1 LNGETV
7 KMSKMPN
14 LFVVAIAYITMIGS
28 VNAGGFI
35 SNLPKDGM
43 RVVYELKFIAIES
56 NENGPDLD
64 SAPKIELELASVGKG
79 PKVKGHPTRWIEIVN
94 RMVKDDKDRTE
105 VAVCL
110 FRESQLTR
118 KETAMESLIKG
129 ATQRLPSPDINL
141 DIDRIKD
148 IERAPFALLVGVK
161 SQSIKELGQKTWTVL
176 DKKLECDGIQTVIEV
191 EESGFRL
198 QLDAYYNDDVPFGLV
213 KGTLLFKQNDQI
225 VTAEIKLIEIKEGAK
240 PTIPLEKIVDSAKIK
255 E

>member
-1 LNGETV
+1 ML
-7 KMSKMPN
+7 KMSN
-14 LFVVAIAYITMIGS
+14 LFVVAIASVTMLGS
-28 VNAGGFI
+28 LNAGGFI
-35 SNLPKDGM
+35 SNLPKDGT

-56 NENGPDLD
+56 DENGPDLN
-64 SAPKIELELASVGKG
+64 SAPKVELELASVGKG
-79 PKVKGHPTRWIEIVN
+79 PKVKGQPTRWIEIVN

-105 VAVCL
+105 IAVCL

-141 DIDRIKD
+141 DTDRIKD
-148 IERAPFALLVGVK
+148 IESAPFALLVGVK

-176 DKKLECDGIQTVIEV
+176 DKKHECDGIQTVIEV

-213 KGTLLFKQNDQI
+213 KGTLVVEQKNQK

-240 PTIPLEKIVDSAKIK
+240 PSIPLEKIVDSAKIK

>member
-1 LNGETV
+1 ML
-7 KMSKMPN
+7 KMSN
-14 LFVVAIAYITMIGS
+14 LFVVAIASVTMLGS
-28 VNAGGFI
+28 LNAGGFI
-35 SNLPKDGM
+35 SNLPKDGT

-56 NENGPDLD
+56 DENGPDLN
-64 SAPKIELELASVGKG
+64 SAPKVELELASVGKG
-79 PKVKGHPTRWIEIVN
+79 PKVKGQPTRWIEIVN

-105 VAVCL
+105 IAVCL

-141 DIDRIKD
+141 DTDRITD
-148 IERAPFALLVGVK
+148 IESAPFALLVGVK
-161 SQSIKELGQKTWTVL
+161 SQSIKELDQKTWTVL
-176 DKKLECDGIQTVIEV
+176 DKKHECDGIQTVIEV

-213 KGTLLFKQNDQI
+213 KGTLVVEQKNQK

-240 PTIPLEKIVDSAKIK
+240 PSIPLEKIVDSAKVN

>member
-1 LNGETV
+1 MNGERF
-7 KMSKMPN
+7 KMLKVPN
-14 LFVVAIAYITMIGS
+14 LFVVAIVYLTMLGS

-35 SNLPKDGM
+35 SNLPKDGT

-56 NENGPDLD
+56 DENGPDLAL
-64 SAPKIELELASVGKG
+64 APKIELELASVGKG
-79 PKVKGHPTRWIEIVN
+79 PKVKGQPTRWIEIVN
-94 RMVKDDKDRTE
+94 RMVKGDKERTE
-105 VAVCL
+105 IAVCL

-129 ATQRLPSPDINL
+129 ATQGLASTDINL
-141 DIDRIKD
+141 DTDRIKD
-148 IERAPFALLVGVK
+148 IEEAPFALIFGVK

-176 DKKLECDGIQTVIEV
+176 DKKYECDGIQTVIEV

-198 QLDAYYNDDVPFGLV
+198 QLDAYYNDDLPFGLV
-213 KGTLLFKQNDQI
+213 KGTLVAEQKNQK

-240 PTIPLEKIVDSAKIK
+240 PSIPLEKIVDSAKIK

>member
-1 LNGETV
+1 MLKV
-7 KMSKMPN
+7 YN
-14 LFVVAIAYITMIGS
+14 LFVVAIASVTMLGS
-28 VNAGGFI
+28 LNAGGFI
-35 SNLPKDGM
+35 SNLPKDRT

-56 NENGPDLD
+56 DENGPDLN
-64 SAPKIELELASVGKG
+64 SAPKVELELASVGKG
-79 PKVKGHPTRWIEIVN
+79 PKVKGQPTRWIEIVN

-105 VAVCL
+105 IAVCL

-141 DIDRIKD
+141 DTDRITD
-148 IERAPFALLVGVK
+148 IESAPFALLVGVK

-176 DKKLECDGIQTVIEV
+176 DKKHECDGIQTVIEV

-198 QLDAYYNDDVPFGLV
+198 QLDAYYNDDVPFGFV
-213 KGTLLFKQNDQI
+213 KGTLVVEQKNQK

-240 PTIPLEKIVDSAKIK
+240 PSIPLEKIVDSAKVN

>member
-1 LNGETV
+1 ML
-7 KMSKMPN
+7 KMSN
-14 LFVVAIAYITMIGS
+14 LFIVAIASVTMLGS
-28 VNAGGFI
+28 LNAGGFI
-35 SNLPKDGM
+35 SNLPKDGT

-56 NENGPDLD
+56 DENGPDLD
-64 SAPKIELELASVGKG
+64 SAPKVELELASVGKG
-79 PKVKGHPTRWIEIVN
+79 PKVKGQPTRWIEIVN

-105 VAVCL
+105 IAVCL

-141 DIDRIKD
+141 DTDRITD
-148 IERAPFALLVGVK
+148 IESAPFALLVGVK

-176 DKKLECDGIQTVIEV
+176 DKKHECDGIQTVIEV

-198 QLDAYYNDDVPFGLV
+198 QLDAYYNDDVPFGFV
-213 KGTLLFKQNDQI
+213 KGTLVVEQKNQK

-240 PTIPLEKIVDSAKIK
+240 PSIPLEKIVDSAKVN

>member
-1 LNGETV
+1 MNGERF
-7 KMSKMPN
+7 KMLKVPN
-14 LFVVAIAYITMIGS
+14 LFVVAIAYLTMLGS

-56 NENGPDLD
+56 DENGPDLA

-79 PKVKGHPTRWIEIVN
+79 PKVKGQPTRWIEIVN
-94 RMVKDDKDRTE
+94 RMVKGDKERTE
-105 VAVCL
+105 IAVCL

-141 DIDRIKD
+141 DTDRIKD
-148 IERAPFALLVGVK
+148 IEEAPFALIFGVK
-161 SQSIKELGQKTWTVL
+161 SQSIKELGQRTWTVL
-176 DKKLECDGIQTVIEV
+176 DKKHECDGIQTVIEV

-198 QLDAYYNDDVPFGLV
+198 QLDAYYNDDLPFGLV
-213 KGTLLFKQNDQI
+213 KGTLVVEQKNQK

-240 PTIPLEKIVDSAKIK
+240 PSIPLEKIVDSGKIK

>member
-1 LNGETV
+1 ML
-7 KMSKMPN
+7 KMSN
-14 LFVVAIAYITMIGS
+14 LFVVAIASVTMLGS
-28 VNAGGFI
+28 LNAGGFI
-35 SNLPKDGM
+35 SNLPKDGT

-56 NENGPDLD
+56 DENGPDLD
-64 SAPKIELELASVGKG
+64 SAPKVELELASVGKG
-79 PKVKGHPTRWIEIVN
+79 PKVKGQPTRWIEIVN

-105 VAVCL
+105 IAVCL

-141 DIDRIKD
+141 DTDRITD
-148 IERAPFALLVGVK
+148 IESAPFALLVGVK

-176 DKKLECDGIQTVIEV
+176 DKKHECDGIQTVIEV

-198 QLDAYYNDDVPFGLV
+198 QLDAYYNDDVPFGFV
-213 KGTLLFKQNDQI
+213 KGTLVVEQKNQK

-240 PTIPLEKIVDSAKIK
+240 PSIPLEKIVDSAKVN

>member
-1 LNGETV
+1 ML
-7 KMSKMPN
+7 KMSN
-14 LFVVAIAYITMIGS
+14 LFVVAIASVTMLGS
-28 VNAGGFI
+28 LNAGGFI
-35 SNLPKDGM
+35 SNLPKDGT

-56 NENGPDLD
+56 DENGPDLD
-64 SAPKIELELASVGKG
+64 SAPKVELELASVGKG
-79 PKVKGHPTRWIEIVN
+79 PKVKGQPTRWIEIVN
-94 RMVKDDKDRTE
+94 RMLKDGKERTE
-105 VAVCL
+105 IAVCL

-141 DIDRIKD
+141 DTDRIKD
-148 IERAPFALLVGVK
+148 IEDAPFALIFGVK

-176 DKKLECDGIQTVIEV
+176 DKKHECDGIQTVIEV

-213 KGTLLFKQNDQI
+213 KGTLVVEQKNQK

-240 PTIPLEKIVDSAKIK
+240 PSIPLEKIVDSAKIK

>member
-1 LNGETV
+1 ML
-7 KMSKMPN
+7 KMSN
-14 LFVVAIAYITMIGS
+14 LFVVAIASITMLGS
-28 VNAGGFI
+28 VNAGGFV
-35 SNLPKDGM
+35 SNLPKDGT

-56 NENGPDLD
+56 DENGPDLD
-64 SAPKIELELASVGKG
+64 SAPKVELELASVGKG
-79 PKVKGHPTRWIEIVN
+79 PKVKGQPTRWIEIVN

-105 VAVCL
+105 IAVCL

-141 DIDRIKD
+141 DTDRIKD
-148 IERAPFALLVGVK
+148 IESAPFALLVGVK

-176 DKKLECDGIQTVIEV
+176 DKKHECDGIQTVIEV

-213 KGTLLFKQNDQI
+213 KGTLLVEQKNQK

-240 PTIPLEKIVDSAKIK
+240 PSIPLEKIVDSAKIK

>member
-1 LNGETV
+1 ML
-7 KMSKMPN
+7 KMSN
-14 LFVVAIAYITMIGS
+14 LFVVAIASVTMLGS
-28 VNAGGFI
+28 LNAGGFI
-35 SNLPKDGM
+35 SNLPKDGT

-56 NENGPDLD
+56 DENGPDLN
-64 SAPKIELELASVGKG
+64 SAPKVELELASVGKG
-79 PKVKGHPTRWIEIVN
+79 PKVKGQPTRWIEIVN

-105 VAVCL
+105 IAVCL

-141 DIDRIKD
+141 DTDRIKD
-148 IERAPFALLVGVK
+148 IERAPFALIVGVK

-176 DKKLECDGIQTVIEV
+176 DKKHECDGIQTVIEV

-213 KGTLLFKQNDQI
+213 KGTLVVEQKNQK

-240 PTIPLEKIVDSAKIK
+240 PSIPLEKIVDSAKVN

>member
-1 LNGETV
+1 ML
-7 KMSKMPN
+7 KMSN
-14 LFVVAIAYITMIGS
+14 LFIVAIASVTMLGS
-28 VNAGGFI
+28 LNAGGFI
-35 SNLPKDGM
+35 SNLPKDGT

-56 NENGPDLD
+56 DENGPDLD
-64 SAPKIELELASVGKG
+64 SAPKVELELASVGKG
-79 PKVKGHPTRWIEIVN
+79 PKVKGQPTRWIEIVN

-105 VAVCL
+105 IAVCL

-141 DIDRIKD
+141 DTDRITD
-148 IERAPFALLVGVK
+148 IESAPFALLVGVK

-176 DKKLECDGIQTVIEV
+176 DKKHECDGIQTVIEV

-198 QLDAYYNDDVPFGLV
+198 QLDAYYNDDLPFGLV
-213 KGTLLFKQNDQI
+213 KGTLVVEQKNQK

-240 PTIPLEKIVDSAKIK
+240 PSIPLEKIVDSAKVN

>member
-1 LNGETV
+1 ML
-7 KMSKMPN
+7 KMSN
-14 LFVVAIAYITMIGS
+14 LFVVAIASVTMLGS
-28 VNAGGFI
+28 LNAGGFI
-35 SNLPKDGM
+35 SNLPKDGT

-56 NENGPDLD
+56 DENGPDLD
-64 SAPKIELELASVGKG
+64 SAPKVELELASVGKG
-79 PKVKGHPTRWIEIVN
+79 PKVKGQPTRWIEIVN

-105 VAVCL
+105 IAVCL

-141 DIDRIKD
+141 DTDRITD
-148 IERAPFALLVGVK
+148 IESAPFALLVGVK

-176 DKKLECDGIQTVIEV
+176 DKKHECDGIQTVIEV

-213 KGTLLFKQNDQI
+213 KGTLVVEQKNQK

-240 PTIPLEKIVDSAKIK
+240 PSIPLEKIVDSGKKK

>member
-1 LNGETV
+1 ML
-7 KMSKMPN
+7 KMSN
-14 LFVVAIAYITMIGS
+14 LFVVAIASVTMLGS
-28 VNAGGFI
+28 LNAGGFI
-35 SNLPKDGM
+35 SNLPKDGT

-56 NENGPDLD
+56 DENGPDLD
-64 SAPKIELELASVGKG
+64 SAPKVELELASVGKG
-79 PKVKGHPTRWIEIVN
+79 PKVKGQSTRWIEIVN

-105 VAVCL
+105 IAVCL

-141 DIDRIKD
+141 DTDRIKD
-148 IERAPFALLVGVK
+148 IEDAPFALIFGVK

-176 DKKLECDGIQTVIEV
+176 DKKHECDGIQTVIEV

-198 QLDAYYNDDVPFGLV
+198 QLDAYYNDDLPFGLV
-213 KGTLLFKQNDQI
+213 KGTLVVEQKNQK

-240 PTIPLEKIVDSAKIK
+240 PSIPLEKIVDSGKIK

>member
-1 LNGETV
+1 MLKV
-7 KMSKMPN
+7 YN
-14 LFVVAIAYITMIGS
+14 LFVVAIASVTMLGS
-28 VNAGGFI
+28 LNAGGFI
-35 SNLPKDGM
+35 SNLPKDRT

-56 NENGPDLD
+56 DENGPDLN
-64 SAPKIELELASVGKG
+64 SAPKVELELASVGKG
-79 PKVKGHPTRWIEIVN
+79 PKVKGQPTRWIEIVN

-105 VAVCL
+105 IAVCL

-141 DIDRIKD
+141 DTDRITD
-148 IERAPFALLVGVK
+148 IESAPFALLVGVK

-176 DKKLECDGIQTVIEV
+176 DKKHECDGIQTVIEV

-213 KGTLLFKQNDQI
+213 KGTLVVEQNNQK

-240 PTIPLEKIVDSAKIK
+240 PSIPLEKIVDSAKVN

>member
-1 LNGETV
+1 ML
-7 KMSKMPN
+7 KMSN
-14 LFVVAIAYITMIGS
+14 LFIVAIASVTMLGS
-28 VNAGGFI
+28 LNAGGFI
-35 SNLPKDGM
+35 SNLPKDGT

-56 NENGPDLD
+56 DENGPDLN
-64 SAPKIELELASVGKG
+64 SAPKVELELASVGKG
-79 PKVKGHPTRWIEIVN
+79 PKVKGQPTRWIEIVN

-105 VAVCL
+105 IAVCL

-141 DIDRIKD
+141 DTDRIKD
-148 IERAPFALLVGVK
+148 IESAPFALLVGVK

-176 DKKLECDGIQTVIEV
+176 DKKHECDGIQTVIEV

-213 KGTLLFKQNDQI
+213 KGTLVVEQKNQK

-240 PTIPLEKIVDSAKIK
+240 PSIPLEKIVDSAKIK

>member
-1 LNGETV
+1 ML
-7 KMSKMPN
+7 KMSN
-14 LFVVAIAYITMIGS
+14 LFVVAIASVTMLGS
-28 VNAGGFI
+28 LNAGGFI
-35 SNLPKDGM
+35 SNLPKDGT

-56 NENGPDLD
+56 DENGPDLD
-64 SAPKIELELASVGKG
+64 SAPKVELELASVGKG
-79 PKVKGHPTRWIEIVN
+79 PKVKGQSTRWIEIVN

-105 VAVCL
+105 IAVCL

-141 DIDRIKD
+141 DTDRITD
-148 IERAPFALLVGVK
+148 IESAPFALLVGVK

-176 DKKLECDGIQTVIEV
+176 DKKHECDGIQTVIEV

-198 QLDAYYNDDVPFGLV
+198 QLDAYYNDDLPFGLV
-213 KGTLLFKQNDQI
+213 KGTLVVEQKNQKA
-225 VTAEIKLIEIKEGAK
+225 TAEIKLIEIKEGAK
-240 PTIPLEKIVDSAKIK
+240 PSIPLEKIVDSAKVN

>member
-1 LNGETV
+1 ML
-7 KMSKMPN
+7 KMSN
-14 LFVVAIAYITMIGS
+14 LFIVAIASVTMLGS
-28 VNAGGFI
+28 LNAGGFI
-35 SNLPKDGM
+35 SNLPKDGT

-56 NENGPDLD
+56 DENGPDLN
-64 SAPKIELELASVGKG
+64 SAPKVELELASVGKG
-79 PKVKGHPTRWIEIVN
+79 PKVKGQPTRWIEIVN

-105 VAVCL
+105 IAVCL

-141 DIDRIKD
+141 DTDRITD
-148 IERAPFALLVGVK
+148 IESAPFALLVGVK

-176 DKKLECDGIQTVIEV
+176 DKKHECDGIQTVIEV

-213 KGTLLFKQNDQI
+213 KGTLVVEQKNQK

-240 PTIPLEKIVDSAKIK
+240 PSIPLEKIVDSAKVN

>member
-1 LNGETV
+1 MNGERLKML
-7 KMSKMPN
+7 KMSN
-14 LFVVAIAYITMIGS
+14 LFVVAIASVTMLGS
-28 VNAGGFI
+28 LNAGGFI
-35 SNLPKDGM
+35 SNLPKDGT

-56 NENGPDLD
+56 DENGPDLN
-64 SAPKIELELASVGKG
+64 SAPKVELELASVGKG
-79 PKVKGHPTRWIEIVN
+79 PKVKGQPTRWIEIVN

-105 VAVCL
+105 IAVCL

-141 DIDRIKD
+141 DTDRIKD
-148 IERAPFALLVGVK
+148 IERAPFALIVGVK

-176 DKKLECDGIQTVIEV
+176 DKKHECDGIQTVIEV

-198 QLDAYYNDDVPFGLV
+198 QLDAYYNDDVPFGFV
-213 KGTLLFKQNDQI
+213 KGTLVVEQKNQK

-240 PTIPLEKIVDSAKIK
+240 PSIPLEKIVDSAKIK

>member
-1 LNGETV
+1 MKGETV
-7 KMSKMPN
+7 KMLKMPN

-176 DKKLECDGIQTVIEV
+176 DRKLECDGIQTVIEV

>member
-1 LNGETV
+1 MNGERF
-7 KMSKMPN
+7 KMLKVPN
-14 LFVVAIAYITMIGS
+14 LFVVAIVYLTMLGS

-35 SNLPKDGM
+35 SNLPKDGT

-56 NENGPDLD
+56 NENGPDLA

-79 PKVKGHPTRWIEIVN
+79 PKVKGQPTRWIEIVN
-94 RMVKDDKDRTE
+94 RMLKDGKERTE
-105 VAVCL
+105 IAVCL

-141 DIDRIKD
+141 DTDRIKD
-148 IERAPFALLVGVK
+148 IEDAPFALIFGVK

-176 DKKLECDGIQTVIEV
+176 DKKHECDGIQTVIEV

-198 QLDAYYNDDVPFGLV
+198 QLDAYYNDDLPFGLV
-213 KGTLLFKQNDQI
+213 KGTLVVEQKNQK

-240 PTIPLEKIVDSAKIK
+240 PSIPLEKIVDSGKIK

>member
-1 LNGETV
+1 ML
-7 KMSKMPN
+7 KMSN
-14 LFVVAIAYITMIGS
+14 LFVVAIASVTMLGS
-28 VNAGGFI
+28 LNAGGFI
-35 SNLPKDGM
+35 SNLPKDGT

-56 NENGPDLD
+56 DENGPDLD
-64 SAPKIELELASVGKG
+64 SAPKVELELASVGKG
-79 PKVKGHPTRWIEIVN
+79 PKVKGQPTRWIEIVN

-105 VAVCL
+105 IAVCL

-141 DIDRIKD
+141 DTDRIKD
-148 IERAPFALLVGVK
+148 IESAPFALLVGVK

-176 DKKLECDGIQTVIEV
+176 DKKHECDGIQTVIEV

-213 KGTLLFKQNDQI
+213 KGTLVVEQKNQK

-240 PTIPLEKIVDSAKIK
+240 PSIPLEKIVDSAKVN

>member
-1 LNGETV
+1 ML
-7 KMSKMPN
+7 KMSN
-14 LFVVAIAYITMIGS
+14 LFIVAIASVTMLGS
-28 VNAGGFI
+28 LNAGGFI
-35 SNLPKDGM
+35 SNLPKDGT

-56 NENGPDLD
+56 DENGPDLD
-64 SAPKIELELASVGKG
+64 SAPKVELELASVGKG
-79 PKVKGHPTRWIEIVN
+79 PKVKGQPTRWIEIVN

-105 VAVCL
+105 IAVCL

-129 ATQRLPSPDINL
+129 AAQRLPSPDINL
-141 DIDRIKD
+141 DTDDIKD
-148 IERAPFALLVGVK
+148 IESAPFALLVGMK

-176 DKKLECDGIQTVIEV
+176 DKKHECDGIQTVIEV

-198 QLDAYYNDDVPFGLV
+198 QLDAYYNDDLPFGLV
-213 KGTLLFKQNDQI
+213 KGTLVVEQKNQK

-240 PTIPLEKIVDSAKIK
+240 PSIPLEKIVDSAKIK

>member
-1 LNGETV
+1 MNGETV

-191 EESGFRL
+191 KESGFRL

-213 KGTLLFKQNDQI
+213 KGTLIFKQNDQI

-240 PTIPLEKIVDSAKIK
+240 PSIQLEKIVDSAKIK

>member
-1 LNGETV
+1 ML
-7 KMSKMPN
+7 KMSN
-14 LFVVAIAYITMIGS
+14 LFVVAIASVTMLGS
-28 VNAGGFI
+28 LNAGGFI
-35 SNLPKDGM
+35 SNLPKDGT

-56 NENGPDLD
+56 DENGPDLN
-64 SAPKIELELASVGKG
+64 SAPKVELELASVGKG
-79 PKVKGHPTRWIEIVN
+79 PKVKGQPTRWIEIVN

-105 VAVCL
+105 IAVCL
-110 FRESQLTR
+110 FRESHLTR

-141 DIDRIKD
+141 DTDRITD
-148 IERAPFALLVGVK
+148 IESAPFALLVGVK

-176 DKKLECDGIQTVIEV
+176 DKKHECDGIQTVIEV

-213 KGTLLFKQNDQI
+213 KGTLVVEQKNQK

-240 PTIPLEKIVDSAKIK
+240 PSIPLEKIVDSAKIK

>member
-1 LNGETV
+1 ML
-7 KMSKMPN
+7 KMSN
-14 LFVVAIAYITMIGS
+14 LFVVAIAAVTMLGS
-28 VNAGGFI
+28 LNAGGFI
-35 SNLPKDGM
+35 SNLPKDGT

-56 NENGPDLD
+56 DENGPDLD
-64 SAPKIELELASVGKG
+64 SAPKVELELASVGKG
-79 PKVKGHPTRWIEIVN
+79 PKVKGQSTRWIEIVN

-105 VAVCL
+105 IAVCL

-141 DIDRIKD
+141 DTDDIKD
-148 IERAPFALLVGVK
+148 IESAPFALLVGMK

-176 DKKLECDGIQTVIEV
+176 DKKHECDGIQTVIEV

-198 QLDAYYNDDVPFGLV
+198 QLDAYYNDDVPFGFV
-213 KGTLLFKQNDQI
+213 KGTLVVEQKNQK

-240 PTIPLEKIVDSAKIK
+240 PSIPLEKIVDSAKVN

>member
-1 LNGETV
+1 MKGETV
-7 KMSKMPN
+7 KMLKMPN

-176 DKKLECDGIQTVIEV
+176 DRKLECDGIQTAIEV